1 MGWIGDVDSGEGRLQ
16 QVFFRSTRDKTRE
29 LCLAGTEREE
39 KVCGQPTWFSGRL
52 KLFVKYSYLEIIP
65 RQSQEFMR
73 I

>member
-16 QVFFRSTRDKTRE
+16 QVFCCSTRDKTRG
-29 LCLAGTEREE
+29 LGLTGTEREE

-52 KLFVKYSYLEIIP
+52 KLFLKYSYLKIIP